1 MTVPALRRA
10 GRAARAGR
18 DAQPGFGVTLGDG
31 LLEPPGVALGLAALL
46 AVPVAA
52 CDVVGDEDA
61 TGVGDVTLL
70 A

>member
-1 MTVPALRRA
+1 MPL
-10 GRAARAGR
+10 G
-18 DAQPGFGVTLGDG
+18 PGVTLGLGVTLGDG
-31 LLEPPGVALGLAALL
+31 LPEPPGVAFGLAAVL
-46 AVPVAA
+46 AVRVAA

>member
-1 MTVPALRRA
+1 VTLGLGVR
-10 GRAARAGR
+10 
-18 DAQPGFGVTLGDG
+18 PGLGVTLGDG
-31 LLEPPGVALGLAALL
+31 LLEPPGVAFGLAAVL
-46 AVPVAA
+46 AVGVAA

>member
-1 MTVPALRRA
+1 VT
-10 GRAARAGR
+10 
-18 DAQPGFGVTLGDG
+18 PGLGVTLGDG
-31 LLEPPGVALGLAALL
+31 LLEPPGVASGLAALL
-46 AVPVAA
+46 AVRVAA